1 MKRPLLVFGT
11 LLFGASTA
19 CGQSAPSSDQTE
31 QVRMLLERI
40 EKLERRVTELESKQA
55 ATPPPLSA
63 ATTAPVQPPST
74 QESTAPPVQAHQHD
88 VQERQAAVQQRDNQR
103 LQSRPT
109 GFTSGVGTV
118 QKSQLFRRTD
128 LQRATNG
135 IHSGSGTLDRPLR
148 LQ

>member
-63 ATTAPVQPPST
+63 ATTAPVQLPST

-88 VQERQAAVQQRDNQR
+88 VQERQAAVQQMETHFPS
-103 LQSRPT
+103 LQVR
-109 GFTSGVGTV
+109 G
-118 QKSQLFRRTD
+118 
-128 LQRATNG
+128 
-135 IHSGSGTLDRPLR
+135 LDRKSTR
-148 LQ
+148 LNSSH